1 MKRMLALL
9 ALLALA
15 LAVPAG
21 ALAGKSKKSE
31 GKTKTANYKGSFRAV
46 GADGAYSDRK
56 FGKAKLQDHRKKDKL
71 HVHVRRLAPRT
82 DYSFALYSAPK
93 GTPVCQEGAS
103 GGTQESA
110 FAPKTRKTNSAGNF
124 NAKQRSKT
132 FKADAAKRY
141 FVLVST
147 TASGAS
153 AGEPV
158 ACAALSGKK
167 DKAAKGKKGKKGAS
181 KKGKGQAK
189 SHAKSKGKGK

>member
-1 MKRMLALL
+1 MNRLLALI

-21 ALAGKSKKSE
+21 ATAAKSTTKSK
-31 GKTKTANYKGSFRAV
+31 TTTYKGSFRLV
-46 GADGAYSDRK
+46 GSDGAYTDKK
-56 FGKAKLQDHRKKDKL
+56 FGKAQLQDHRKKDKL
-71 HVHVRRLAPRT
+71 QVHVRRLAKRT
-82 DYSFALYSAPK
+82 TYQFALYSVPK

-124 NAKQRSKT
+124 NSKQRSKT
-132 FKADAAKRY
+132 FKADTAKRY

-147 TASGAS
+147 TASAAS

-158 ACAALSGKK
+158 ACAALS
-167 DKAAKGKKGKKGAS
+167 S
-181 KKGKGQAK
+181 KKEKKAKAKAK
-189 SHAKSKGKGK
+189 SKQGKGKGKAKGRGKPKA